1 MRRRTEDMEPDQ
13 DQPIA
18 REPWQRLLRERY
30 DAPPEVTDA
39 RIRQAA
45 RRALAPRPSRW
56 WLPASLAASV
66 LLAVMLVQ
74 WQYADDRAPAYVN
87 ESDVAAPMRAAPV
100 AKDAGAVAADEGTT
114 DALESAGRAREAR
127 QAPATGAAVAPPS
140 VPPPLMELPAYDS
153 APAASA
159 ERETAVTGITAGA
172 PAQAVAPARS
182 APTAESRSLGKL
194 GALKESAAAPRDPE
208 EWYEEIEALR
218 AAGRIDDAEAE
229 LARLETAWPGWLEKN
244 HPQNR

>member
-1 MRRRTEDMEPDQ
+1 MEPDQ

-74 WQYADDRAPAYVN
+74 WQYGDDRAPDFVT
-87 ESDVAAPMRAAPV
+87 ESDVAAPMSAAP
-100 AKDAGAVAADEGTT
+100 AAMDAA
-114 DALESAGRAREAR
+114 ESAGRAQEAR
-127 QAPATGAAVAPPS
+127 QAPATDAAIVPPS
-140 VPPPLMELPAYDS
+140 VPPPLLELPKYDS
-153 APAASA
+153 TPAASA
-159 ERETAVTGITAGA
+159 ERETPVTGITAGA
-172 PAQAVAPARS
+172 PAQAVAPATP
-182 APTAESRSLGKL
+182 APAAESRSFGKL
-194 GALKESAAAPRDPE
+194 GGLKESREAPRDPE

-218 AAGRIDDAEAE
+218 AQGHSEEADAE
-229 LARLETAWPGWLEKN
+229 LASLEAAWPGWLEKN

>member
-1 MRRRTEDMEPDQ
+1 MEPDQDQ

-18 REPWQRLLRERY
+18 RAPWQRLLRERY

-56 WLPASLAASV
+56 WLPGSLAASV

-74 WQYADDRAPAYVN
+74 WQYGEHRAPAYVT
-87 ESDVAAPMRAAPV
+87 ESDVVAPTSAAPAAT
-100 AKDAGAVAADEGTT
+100 AA
-114 DALESAGRAREAR
+114 AI
-127 QAPATGAAVAPPS
+127 APSSGQPPLIAPP
-140 VPPPLMELPAYDS
+140 EYDS
-153 APAASA
+153 TPAASA
-159 ERETAVTGITAGA
+159 EREMPVTGIAARAPPQAAA
-172 PAQAVAPARS
+172 PAAPEKAG
-182 APTAESRSLGKL
+182 ESRSFGKL
-194 GALKESAAAPRDPE
+194 GNLQETAGAPRDPE

-218 AAGRIDDAEAE
+218 AAGRIEEATAE
-229 LARLETAWPGWLEKN
+229 LDRLEAAWPGWLEKN

>member
-1 MRRRTEDMEPDQ
+1 MEPDQ
-13 DQPIA
+13 DPPIA

-74 WQYADDRAPAYVN
+74 WQYGDDRAPAYVT
-87 ESDVAAPMRAAPV
+87 ESDVAAPMSAAP
-100 AKDAGAVAADEGTT
+100 AATDAGAAAGDERTT
-114 DALESAGRAREAR
+114 GAAESAGRAQEAR
-127 QAPATGAAVAPPS
+127 EVPAAKSEVAVPS
-140 VPPPLMELPAYDS
+140 TPPPMLDLPAYS
-153 APAASA
+153 TPPEMAR
-159 ERETAVTGITAGA
+159 ERETPMTGITAS
-172 PAQAVAPARS
+172 VPARDA
-182 APTAESRSLGKL
+182 AP
-194 GALKESAAAPRDPE
+194 AAPRDPE

-218 AAGRIDDAEAE
+218 AAGRIEDAEAE
-229 LARLETAWPGWLEKN
+229 LARLEAAWPGWLEKN

>member
-1 MRRRTEDMEPDQ
+1 MEPDQ

-39 RIRQAA
+39 RIRAAA
-45 RRALAPRPSRW
+45 RRALTPRPSRW

-74 WQYADDRAPAYVN
+74 WQYGDDRAPAYVT
-87 ESDVAAPMRAAPV
+87 ESDVAAPMSAAP
-100 AKDAGAVAADEGTT
+100 AAADAAAA
-114 DALESAGRAREAR
+114 DAASDEAAAESAGGARELR
-127 QAPATGAAVAPPS
+127 QVPAAKPDVAAPS
-140 VPPPLMELPAYDS
+140 VPPPLLDLPAYS
-153 APAASA
+153 APPEPAGERAAPT
-159 ERETAVTGITAGA
+159 TAITASEPAESAA
-172 PAQAVAPARS
+172 PATPATP
-182 APTAESRSLGKL
+182 AGVAESRTFGKL
-194 GALKESAAAPRDPE
+194 GALKESAEAPRDPE

-229 LARLETAWPGWLEKN
+229 LARLEAAWPGWLEKN
-244 HPQNR
+244 HPQSR